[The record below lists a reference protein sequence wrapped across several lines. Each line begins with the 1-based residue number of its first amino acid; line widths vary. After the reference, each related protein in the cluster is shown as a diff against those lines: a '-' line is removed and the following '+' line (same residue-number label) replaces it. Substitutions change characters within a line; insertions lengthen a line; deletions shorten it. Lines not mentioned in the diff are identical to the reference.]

1 MFKCGLAFP
10 RCRWI
15 LPLLLLL
22 AIIFDIIALA
32 ASSGWV
38 DSKYHYASLWEE
50 FRGREP
56 KWEAFDLMKFG
67 WAQATAALLIIGLLL
82 LIVCF
87 ILSIVALCKERPS
100 LLRVIG
106 FILFIAV
113 LLQFVALVI
122 YPVKFTDVLVQSGAY
137 EYSWAYGF
145 AWGAT
150 ILMIGCGIFF
160 CCLPKYEEEL
170 YGLTKPY
177 YIYQSN

>member
-38 DSKYHYASLWEE
+38 DSKYHYASLWEQ
-50 FRGREP
+50 FRGRDPNWEP
-56 KWEAFDLMKFG
+56 NSLMKYG
-67 WAQATAALLIIGLLL
+67 WAQTTAALLILGCIL
-82 LIVCF
+82 LIICF
-87 ILSIVALCKERPS
+87 ILSIIALCKEQAS

-106 FILFIAV
+106 FILFLAV
-113 LLQFVALVI
+113 LLQFVGLIV
-122 YPVKFTDVLVQSGAY
+122 YPVNFTKELIQSGSY
-137 EYSWAYGF
+137 EYSWSYGF
-145 AWGAT
+145 GWGAT

-160 CCLPKYEEEL
+160 CCLPKYEDEL
-170 YGLTKPY
+170 YGLSKPY
-177 YIYQSN
+177 YIYESA

>member
-67 WAQATAALLIIGLLL
+67 KGVRETSERERERSKRV
-82 LIVCF
+82 VCGGW
-87 ILSIVALCKERPS
+87 VGDVKER
-100 LLRVIG
+100 RER
-106 FILFIAV
+106 FE
-113 LLQFVALVI
+113 
-122 YPVKFTDVLVQSGAY
+122 K
-137 EYSWAYGF
+137 
-145 AWGAT
+145 
-150 ILMIGCGIFF
+150 
-160 CCLPKYEEEL
+160 
-170 YGLTKPY
+170 
-177 YIYQSN
+177 